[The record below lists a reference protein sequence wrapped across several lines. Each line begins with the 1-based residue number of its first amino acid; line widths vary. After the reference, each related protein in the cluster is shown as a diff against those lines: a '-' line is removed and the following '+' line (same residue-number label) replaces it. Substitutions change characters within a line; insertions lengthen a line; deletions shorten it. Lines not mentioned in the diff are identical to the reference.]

1 MTEAVD
7 EPGPEQQEQGQ
18 EPVPPDRV
26 AAFVEE
32 WDLRAAVGGVR
43 GVIDNGLA
51 STAFVAVYALAG
63 RRLAPALWAAVG
75 VTVALLVL
83 RILRKEPVRQAV
95 SGVFVVGISAVI
107 AIVTGRATN
116 FFAIGIIIQILYAIA
131 YLVSLA
137 LRWPLVGVIIGPLLG
152 EGMAWRKDPA
162 RRRAY
167 WWCSLIWLGV
177 FVLRTAVQL
186 PLYLNDQVVTLGVA
200 KIAMGWPLFAIAGL
214 ACWLILRRVPLATE
228 SLQLERVTPDED

>member
-1 MTEAVD
+1 MTEA
-7 EPGPEQQEQGQ
+7 PEQPAPDQQDPAY

-63 RRLAPALWAAVG
+63 RRLAPALWAAIG
-75 VTVALLVL
+75 VTLVLLVL
-83 RILRKEPVRQAV
+83 RIVRKEPVRQAL

-107 AIVTGRATN
+107 AIATGRATN
-116 FFAIGIIIQILYAIA
+116 FFAVGIVIQILYAIA
-131 YLVSLA
+131 YLVSLVT
-137 LRWPLVGVIIGPLLG
+137 RWPLVGVIVGPLLG
-152 EGMAWRKDPA
+152 EGMAWRKDPP

-186 PLYLNDQVVTLGVA
+186 PLYLNDKTLELGVA
-200 KIAMGWPLFAIAGL
+200 KIAMGWPLFVLAGL
-214 ACWLILRRVPLATE
+214 ASWLILRRVPLSVAPLTA
-228 SLQLERVTPDED
+228 DEG

>member
-1 MTEAVD
+1 VTEADDQTGVD
-7 EPGPEQQEQGQ
+7 EQDQPQD
-18 EPVPPDRV
+18 PVPPDRV

-51 STAFVAVYALAG
+51 STAFVAVYAFAG

-75 VTVALLVL
+75 VTLALLVL
-83 RILRKEPVRQAV
+83 RVMRKEPVRQAL

-107 AIVTGRATN
+107 AVVTGRATN
-116 FFAIGIIIQILYAIA
+116 FFAVGIVIQIVYAIA
-131 YLVSLA
+131 YLVSLV
-137 LRWPLVGVIIGPLLG
+137 LRWPLVGVIVGPLLG
-152 EGMAWRKDPA
+152 EGMAWRQDPP

-186 PLYLNDQVVTLGVA
+186 PLYLNDKALELGVA
-200 KIAMGWPLFAIAGL
+200 KIAMGWPLFALAGL
-214 ACWLILRRVPLATE
+214 ASWLILRRVPLATA
-228 SLQLERVTPDED
+228 SLDSEPLTADEG